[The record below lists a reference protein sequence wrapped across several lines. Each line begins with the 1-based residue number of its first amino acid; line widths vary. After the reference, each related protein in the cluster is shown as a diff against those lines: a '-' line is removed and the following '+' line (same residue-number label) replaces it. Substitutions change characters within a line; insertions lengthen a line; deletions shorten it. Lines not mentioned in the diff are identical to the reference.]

1 MLGCSSRAIA
11 RVSRWRRSIVPPVQE
26 TSGFRPFPA
35 SRRNGSAECWDARA
49 ARSRASRAG
58 SARSCRPSRR
68 HRASEPSPPAAARDP
83 CPPPRRLRRTPRRR
97 QAGAP
102 RISARGLWRDSASW
116 SRASAPTMLHISP
129 PHHFWRRVVLMI
141 VLRFAHVFVGP
152 LWVGMMV
159 FQIFFL
165 GPTVAELGP
174 DGGKVMGGLM
184 RRRIPIV
191 MPLLGLITIISGL
204 WLFQRDSGG
213 NMGAFM
219 NTPMGKALGWG
230 GLSAILALLIGV
242 IAVRPLMMRMVTQG
256 PTLPAAHDADGDA

>member
-1 MLGCSSRAIA
+1 
-11 RVSRWRRSIVPPVQE
+11 
-26 TSGFRPFPA
+26 
-35 SRRNGSAECWDARA
+35 
-49 ARSRASRAG
+49 
-58 SARSCRPSRR
+58 
-68 HRASEPSPPAAARDP
+68 
-83 CPPPRRLRRTPRRR
+83 
-97 QAGAP
+97 
-102 RISARGLWRDSASW
+102 
-116 SRASAPTMLHISP
+116 
-129 PHHFWRRVVLMI
+129 MI

-219 NTPMGKALGWG
+219 DTPMGKAFGWG
-230 GLSAILALLIGV
+230 GLSAILAFLIGV
-242 IAVRPLMMRMVTQG
+242 IGVRPLMMRMVKQG
-256 PTLPAAHDADGDA
+256 PTLPADEMQRLRARAEVLGTVVTVLMLLTLAAMSVARYL